1 AFCVIRAT
9 LPPSMSQL
17 IRIILPIAVLA
28 VGYFSFHQL
37 SDEKE
42 MPPPRIGERRPIE
55 AQANLLQRED
65 YQVVLQS
72 QGLVQPHNRTSL
84 TPRVGGRVREIS
96 PNFESGSFFKKGE
109 TLLVLDPTDFQT
121 AKTAALARLARAEA
135 SLAQEDARAKQALLD
150 WNDLGYTE
158 PPTDLVLRKPQLK
171 EAKANVKAAQADL
184 DDAIRDL
191 ERTEVIAPYAGRVRQ
206 RLVGLGQSV
215 SSGTVLGE
223 IFSTDFAEVR
233 LSLSAKEL
241 IHVKL
246 PDNPED
252 PPVDVTLVDALTE
265 GSEKTWEGEIVRT
278 EGILDA
284 KSRKL
289 FVIARV
295 NDPFGLEGSQ
305 NKSNNEPLRIGQP
318 VRAILEGATIPD
330 VFVIPRKTLYRPN
343 EILTIHPTEFT
354 LKRQKITPIW
364 TDPENLVVSKN
375 LIEGWYLV
383 TNRLTAAPEGAKVEI
398 VEPEEEPKAALKKE
412 DPKPAA

>member
-1 AFCVIRAT
+1 M
-9 LPPSMSQL
+9 PQL

-28 VGYFSFHQL
+28 VGYLLFHQL
-37 SDEKE
+37 ADEKE
-42 MPPPRIGERRPIE
+42 MPRPRLGERRIIE
-55 AQANLLQRED
+55 AQANVLKKED

-72 QGLVQPHNRTSL
+72 QGLVQPHNKTSL
-84 TPRVGGRVREIS
+84 TPRVSGRVREIS

-109 TLLVLDPTDFQT
+109 TLLILDPTDFQT

-150 WNDLGYTE
+150 WNDLGYTD

-215 SSGTVLGE
+215 NSGTILGE

-233 LSLSAKEL
+233 LSLSAREL
-241 IHVKL
+241 THVTL

-265 GSEKTWEGEIVRT
+265 GGEQTWEGEIVRT

-284 KSRKL
+284 QSRKL

-295 NDPFGLEGSQ
+295 NDPFGLEQSQ
-305 NKSNNEPLRIGQP
+305 SKNNTVPLRIGQP
-318 VRAILEGATIPD
+318 VRAILEGSTIPD
-330 VFVIPRKTLYRPN
+330 VFVIPRNTLYRPN

-354 LKRQKITPIW
+354 LKRQKIAPIW
-364 TDPENLVVSKN
+364 TDPENLVVSEN
-375 LIEGWYLV
+375 LIEGWHLV
-383 TNRLTAAPEGAKVEI
+383 TNRLSAAPEGAKVEI

-412 DPKPAA
+412 VLKPAA

>member
-1 AFCVIRAT
+1 M
-9 LPPSMSQL
+9 PQL

-28 VGYFSFHQL
+28 VGYFLFHQFA
-37 SDEKE
+37 DEKE
-42 MPPPRIGERRPIE
+42 MPRPRLGERRIIE
-55 AQANLLQRED
+55 AQANVLKRED

-72 QGLVQPHNRTSL
+72 QGLVQPHNKTSL
-84 TPRVGGRVREIS
+84 TPRVSGRVREIS

-109 TLLVLDPTDFQT
+109 TLLILDPTDFQT

-150 WNDLGYTE
+150 WNDLGYTD

-191 ERTEVIAPYAGRVRQ
+191 ERTEVIAPYAGRVGQ

-215 SSGTVLGE
+215 NSGTILGE

-233 LSLSAKEL
+233 LSLSAREL
-241 IHVKL
+241 THVTL

-252 PPVDVTLVDALTE
+252 PPVDVTLVDALIE
-265 GSEKTWEGEIVRT
+265 GGGQTWEGEIVRT

-295 NDPFGLEGSQ
+295 NDPFGLEQSQ
-305 NKSNNEPLRIGQP
+305 SKNKTEPLRIGQP
-318 VRAILEGATIPD
+318 VRALLEGSTIPD
-330 VFVIPRKTLYRPN
+330 VFVIPRTPLSRPT

-354 LKRQKITPIW
+354 LKRQKIAPIW
-364 TDPENLVVSKN
+364 TDPENLVISKN
-375 LIEGWYLV
+375 LIEGWHLV
-383 TNRLTAAPEGAKVEI
+383 TNRLSAAPEGAKVEI
-398 VEPEEEPKAALKKE
+398 VEPEEEPKAALKKGV
-412 DPKPAA
+412 PKPAA

>member
-1 AFCVIRAT
+1 
-9 LPPSMSQL
+9 MSQL

-42 MPPPRIGERRPIE
+42 MPPPRIGERRLIE
-55 AQANLLQRED
+55 AQANPLQRED

-295 NDPFGLEGSQ
+295 NDPFGLEGSE

-398 VEPEEEPKAALKKE
+398 VEPEEVPKAALKKE

>member
-1 AFCVIRAT
+1 
-9 LPPSMSQL
+9 MSQL

-42 MPPPRIGERRPIE
+42 MPPPRIGERRLIE
-55 AQANLLQRED
+55 AQANPLQRED

-398 VEPEEEPKAALKKE
+398 VEPEEVPKAALKKE

>member
-1 AFCVIRAT
+1 
-9 LPPSMSQL
+9 MSQL

-233 LSLSAKEL
+233 LSLSAREL

-265 GSEKTWEGEIVRT
+265 GSEQTWEGEIVRT

-375 LIEGWYLV
+375 LIEGWHLV

-398 VEPEEEPKAALKKE
+398 VAPEEEPKAALKKE
-412 DPKPAA
+412 APKPAA

>member
-1 AFCVIRAT
+1 M
-9 LPPSMSQL
+9 PQL
-17 IRIILPIAVLA
+17 IRIFLPIAVLA

-37 SDEKE
+37 ADEKE
-42 MPPPRIGERRPIE
+42 MPPPRLGERRLIE
-55 AQANLLQRED
+55 AQANLLQRAD

-72 QGLVQPHNRTSL
+72 QGLVQPHNQTSL

-109 TLLVLDPTDFQT
+109 TLLILDPTDFQT

-158 PPTDLVLRKPQLK
+158 PPTELVLRKPQLK

-265 GSEKTWEGEIVRT
+265 GSEQTWEGEIVRT

-295 NDPFGLEGSQ
+295 DDPFGLEGSQ
-305 NKSNNEPLRIGQP
+305 HKSNNEPLRIGQP

-375 LIEGWYLV
+375 LIEGWHLV
-383 TNRLTAAPEGAKVEI
+383 TNRLSAAPEGAKVEI
-398 VEPEEEPKAALKKE
+398 VEPEEEPKAALKKG

>member
-1 AFCVIRAT
+1 
-9 LPPSMSQL
+9 MSQL

-28 VGYFSFHQL
+28 LGYFSFHQL

-96 PNFESGSFFKKGE
+96 PNFESGSFFRKGE

>member
-1 AFCVIRAT
+1 M
-9 LPPSMSQL
+9 PQL

-37 SDEKE
+37 ADEKE
-42 MPPPRIGERRPIE
+42 TPPPRLGERRLIE
-55 AQANLLQRED
+55 AQANLLQRAD

-72 QGLVQPHNRTSL
+72 QGLVQPHNQTSL

-109 TLLVLDPTDFQT
+109 TLLILDPTDFQT

-265 GSEKTWEGEIVRT
+265 GSVQTWEGEIVRT

-295 NDPFGLEGSQ
+295 NDPFGLERSLD
-305 NKSNNEPLRIGQP
+305 NNNNEPLRIGQP

-354 LKRQKITPIW
+354 LKRQKISPIW

-375 LIEGWYLV
+375 LIEGWHLV
-383 TNRLTAAPEGAKVEI
+383 TNRLSAAPEGAKVEI
-398 VEPEEEPKAALKKE
+398 VEPEEEPKAALKKG

>member
-1 AFCVIRAT
+1 
-9 LPPSMSQL
+9 MSQL

-42 MPPPRIGERRPIE
+42 MPPPRIGERRLIE
-55 AQANLLQRED
+55 AQANPLQRED

-295 NDPFGLEGSQ
+295 NDPFGLEGSE

-398 VEPEEEPKAALKKE
+398 VEPEEEPKAALKRE

>member
-1 AFCVIRAT
+1 
-9 LPPSMSQL
+9 MSQL

-28 VGYFSFHQL
+28 LGYFSFHQL

>member
-1 AFCVIRAT
+1 
-9 LPPSMSQL
+9 MSQL

-295 NDPFGLEGSQ
+295 NDPFGLEESQ
-305 NKSNNEPLRIGQP
+305 HKGNNEPLRIGQP

-330 VFVIPRKTLYRPN
+330 VFVIPRNTLYRPN

-383 TNRLTAAPEGAKVEI
+383 TNRLTAAPERAKVEI
-398 VEPEEEPKAALKKE
+398 VEPEEEPKAALKKG

>member
-1 AFCVIRAT
+1 M
-9 LPPSMSQL
+9 PQL

-28 VGYFSFHQL
+28 VGYFLFHQL
-37 SDEKE
+37 ADEKE
-42 MPPPRIGERRPIE
+42 MPRPRLGERRIIE
-55 AQANLLQRED
+55 AQANVLKRED

-72 QGLVQPHNRTSL
+72 QGLVQPHNKTSL
-84 TPRVGGRVREIS
+84 TPRVSGRVREIS

-109 TLLVLDPTDFQT
+109 TLLILDPTDFQT

-150 WNDLGYTE
+150 WNDLGYTD

-191 ERTEVIAPYAGRVRQ
+191 ERTEVIAPYAGRVGQ

-215 SSGTVLGE
+215 NSGTILGE

-233 LSLSAKEL
+233 LSLSAREL
-241 IHVKL
+241 THVTL

-252 PPVDVTLVDALTE
+252 PPVDVTLVDALIE
-265 GSEKTWEGEIVRT
+265 GGGQTWEGEIVRT

-295 NDPFGLEGSQ
+295 NDPFGLEQSQ
-305 NKSNNEPLRIGQP
+305 SKNKTEPLRIGQP
-318 VRAILEGATIPD
+318 VRALLEGSTIPD
-330 VFVIPRKTLYRPN
+330 VFVIPRTPLSRPT

-354 LKRQKITPIW
+354 LKRQKIAPIW
-364 TDPENLVVSKN
+364 TDPENLVISKN
-375 LIEGWYLV
+375 LIEGWHLV
-383 TNRLTAAPEGAKVEI
+383 TNRLSAAPEGAKVEI
-398 VEPEEEPKAALKKE
+398 VEPEEEPKAALKKGV
-412 DPKPAA
+412 PKPAA

>member
-1 AFCVIRAT
+1 M
-9 LPPSMSQL
+9 PQL

-37 SDEKE
+37 ADEKE
-42 MPPPRIGERRPIE
+42 MPPPRPRERRLIE

-72 QGLVQPHNRTSL
+72 QGLVQPHNETSL

-109 TLLVLDPTDFQT
+109 TLLILDPTDFHT

-135 SLAQEDARAKQALLD
+135 SLVQEDARAKQALLD

-206 RLVGLGQSV
+206 RVVGLGQSV
-215 SSGTVLGE
+215 SSGTILGE

-233 LSLSAKEL
+233 LSLSAREL

-265 GSEKTWEGEIVRT
+265 GSVQTWEGEIVRT

-295 NDPFGLEGSQ
+295 NDPFGLERSLD
-305 NKSNNEPLRIGQP
+305 NNNNEPLRIGQP

-375 LIEGWYLV
+375 LIEGWHLV
-383 TNRLTAAPEGAKVEI
+383 TNRLSAAPEGAKVEI

>member
-1 AFCVIRAT
+1 
-9 LPPSMSQL
+9 MSQL

-42 MPPPRIGERRPIE
+42 MPPPRIGERRLIE
-55 AQANLLQRED
+55 AQANLLQREN

-72 QGLVQPHNRTSL
+72 QGLVQPHNKTSL

-135 SLAQEDARAKQALLD
+135 SLVQEDARAKQALLD

-191 ERTEVIAPYAGRVRQ
+191 DRTEVIAPYAGRVRQ

-265 GSEKTWEGEIVRT
+265 GSEQTWEGEIVRT

-375 LIEGWYLV
+375 LIEGWHLV

>member
-1 AFCVIRAT
+1 
-9 LPPSMSQL
+9 MSQL

-72 QGLVQPHNRTSL
+72 QGLVQPHNKTSL

>member
-1 AFCVIRAT
+1 
-9 LPPSMSQL
+9 MSQL

-42 MPPPRIGERRPIE
+42 MPPPRIGERRLIE
-55 AQANLLQRED
+55 AQANLLQREN

-72 QGLVQPHNRTSL
+72 QGLVQPHNKTSL

-135 SLAQEDARAKQALLD
+135 SLVQEDARAKQALLD

-191 ERTEVIAPYAGRVRQ
+191 DRTEVIAPYAGRVRQ

-233 LSLSAKEL
+233 LSLSAREL

-265 GSEKTWEGEIVRT
+265 GSEQTWEGEIVRT

-375 LIEGWYLV
+375 LIEGWHLV

>member
-1 AFCVIRAT
+1 
-9 LPPSMSQL
+9 MSQL

>member
-1 AFCVIRAT
+1 
-9 LPPSMSQL
+9 MSQL

-375 LIEGWYLV
+375 LIEGWHLV
-383 TNRLTAAPEGAKVEI
+383 TNRLSAAPEGAKVEI
-398 VEPEEEPKAALKKE
+398 VEPEEEPKAALKKG

>member
-1 AFCVIRAT
+1 
-9 LPPSMSQL
+9 
-17 IRIILPIAVLA
+17 
-28 VGYFSFHQL
+28 FHQL

-398 VEPEEEPKAALKKE
+398 VAPEEEPKAALKKE
-412 DPKPAA
+412 APKPAA